1 VKLRRLTVAG
11 FGRLSQRTFAFRD
24 GLNVIYGPNEAG
36 KSTIARSIVA
46 SLYGIS
52 RGQKEQWRPWT
63 GDVYATTL
71 VYDLEDGRSF
81 EVQRDYDRDAKG
93 VRIYDRDGND
103 VAAQVAVG
111 KAISP
116 GEAHLQMPLEAF
128 VNGSCVLQQAIE
140 IDGATRNAAAT
151 IATSLA
157 RALDGG
163 PKEDAALGALKRLE
177 EARREHVGT
186 SRATVNNPLRT
197 AREAL
202 LQCEREVQQAT
213 AKRDELAQ
221 ARERRAAAIAECNR
235 LTERCAAAESETRAL
250 RAAELRT
257 RLEELRAYRDHLAA
271 LHAERARY
279 DDVATFPADRVT
291 ELDTVF
297 SAWLAADAAARE
309 AETAA
314 EGARLTLAE
323 RGELAAR
330 RTDAGA
336 IDDAEFTALQLASQ
350 AAEAARAASTAAANE
365 AAAARRE
372 GSGGRTLAGIALA
385 VAATF
390 GVLTIGFA
398 IAHWWS
404 FTEVCG
410 ALAAVA
416 FGIVAW
422 RGRERSQRVAVAAAK
437 QRIADASLAAERDAS
452 LAVVSV
458 LDRLGVTSVDELAR
472 RRERFIELAAKA
484 ERAERADA
492 RAEELRAT
500 EAAAAAAVD
509 ALAGEIVGDAT
520 GSRRDRHAVARERA
534 QRKRERDGIESGIA
548 MLEVRRHEILR
559 GDDEFALLNE
569 RDALAAAGIVPASDA
584 GHGAAEEALGRVREL
599 DRLQRAAEMTVAQL
613 TGELDAGEANVPDLA
628 ALAEA
633 RERARAEVERI
644 EALERAFSLAIET
657 VGRLTHEA
665 HQAFA
670 RRLESYAADAL
681 GTITA
686 GRYRE
691 IFVDPAT
698 LAVRV
703 RVPETGAIEELEL
716 LSAGTR
722 DQVYLLVRF
731 AMTRM
736 FAEGLEMP
744 PLLLDDPFAY
754 WDASRI
760 ERCLPLVAQNAF
772 GAQTLLFTSSRELA
786 TAAAA
791 VGANRID
798 VGSEGVPAGA

>member
-1 VKLRRLTVAG
+1 MRLRSLSIGG
-11 FGRLSQRTFAFRD
+11 FGRMTQRQFTFHD

-36 KSTIARSIVA
+36 KSTIARAIVA
-46 SLYGIS
+46 SLYGLS
-52 RGQKEQWRPWT
+52 RGQKDQWRPWS
-63 GDVYATTL
+63 GDTYATTL
-71 VYDLEDGRSF
+71 TYELGNGRWF
-81 EVQRDYDRDAKG
+81 EIQRDYDRDAKG
-93 VRIYDRDGND
+93 VRVFDRDGND
-103 VAAQVAVG
+103 VAAQLAIG
-111 KAISP
+111 KTIAP
-116 GEAHLQMPLEAF
+116 GETHLQMPLEAF

-140 IDGATRNAAAT
+140 IDGTTRAAT
-151 IATSLA
+151 IATALA

-197 AREAL
+197 ARETLA
-202 LQCEREVQQAT
+202 ERE
-213 AKRDELAQ
+213 RDAQNARTMRDALAQ
-221 ARERRAAAIAECNR
+221 ARERRAAAIDERNR
-235 LTERCAAAESETRAL
+235 LTERRIAAEAETRAQ

-257 RLEELRAYRDHLAA
+257 RLDDLRTYRDDLAA
-271 LHAERARY
+271 LQAARARF
-279 DDVATFPADRVT
+279 DDVAAFPADRIAA
-291 ELDTVF
+291 LDTVF
-297 SAWLAADAAARE
+297 YAWQAADAAATE
-309 AETAA
+309 AAAAA
-314 EGARLTLAE
+314 ESARMSTAE
-323 RGELAAR
+323 RGEFAAR
-330 RTDAGA
+330 RTDGGA
-336 IDDAEFTALQLASQ
+336 VDDAEFGALRLAAE
-350 AAEAARAASTAAANE
+350 AAEAARATATAAANE

-410 ALAAVA
+410 ALAAIA
-416 FGIVAW
+416 FAVVAW
-422 RGRERSQRVAVAAAK
+422 RGRERAQRATVAAAK
-437 QRIADASLAAERDAS
+437 QRVADASLAAERDATV
-452 LAVVSV
+452 AVVAV
-458 LDRLGVTSVDELAR
+458 LERLGVTSVEELAR
-472 RRERFIELAAKA
+472 RRERFAELADKA
-484 ERAERADA
+484 ERAQ
-492 RAEELRAT
+492 RAEQRAADTRAT
-500 EAAAAAAVD
+500 ETAASAAV
-509 ALAGEIVGDAT
+509 AELAGELVGDVA
-520 GSRRDRHAVARERA
+520 GSHRERHAVARERA
-534 QRKRERDGIESGIA
+534 QRKRERDGIENGIA
-548 MLEVRRHEILR
+548 MLEMRRHEILR
-559 GDDEFALLNE
+559 GEDEFALIAE

-584 GHGAAEEALGRVREL
+584 ARGAGDEALGRVREL
-599 DRLQRAAEMTVAQL
+599 DRMQRDAELTVAQL
-613 TGELDAGEANVPDLA
+613 TGELEAGEAAVPDLA
-628 ALAEA
+628 ALEEA
-633 RERARAEVERI
+633 VERARAEVERI
-644 EALERAFSLAIET
+644 EALERAFALAVST
-657 VGRLTHEA
+657 VARLTHEA

-670 RRLESYAADAL
+670 RRLETYAADAL

-703 RVPETGAIEELEL
+703 RVPETGAIESLEL

-772 GAQTLLFTSSRELA
+772 GAQTLLFTSSHDLA
-786 TAAAA
+786 VAAQSI
-791 VGANRID
+791 GANRID
-798 VGSEGVPAGA
+798 VGAEGVPA